1 MKKLVLTTVLLLG
14 IGITTFAA
22 PNEEG
27 LFKRGKASE
36 IYYNRVDREVYGPM
50 FPDHNVNG
58 NQSAA
63 PVGTG
68 IALLAGLGAAY
79 LVAKKRK
86 ED

>member
-1 MKKLVLTTVLLLG
+1 MKKLVLTAAILLG
-14 IGITTFAA
+14 IGITTYAA
-22 PNEEG
+22 PYEGG
-27 LFKRGKASE
+27 LFKRGKTSE
-36 IYYNRVDREVYGPM
+36 ENYNRFNREVNGPM
-50 FPDHNVNG
+50 FPNHGEPG
-58 NQSAA
+58 NQEA